1 MKHLYICGALLALLL
16 LNYCPCLAQHSSTKL
31 GLVLDLGT
39 TPGAKLAYGLSPHVT
54 LKAGYNWLGVNL
66 NRSLD
71 ISDESVNVKGK
82 INLSTVNVSVD
93 YHPFAQ
99 SAFRVFGGVGYTLG
113 AKAHLTAQP
122 NQGYV
127 YGDTE
132 LTPEQ
137 LGSMSFEA
145 DYSGQVV
152 PFAGIGIGR
161 ALPRKRFS
169 VGLELGTYYT
179 QAPKVHLSGTNLFTP
194 MAGQQAI
201 VQKNMEDWRFWPV
214 LNINLA
220 FKLL

>member
-1 MKHLYICGALLALLL
+1 MKHLYACWALLALLL
-16 LNYCPCLAQHSSTKL
+16 LPYCPSLAQQSPAKL

-39 TPGAKLAYGLSPHVT
+39 TPGAKLAYGLSPHFTV
-54 LKAGYNWLGVNL
+54 KAGYNWLGVNL

-71 ISDESVNVKGK
+71 ISDEPVDVKGK

-93 YHPFAQ
+93 YHPFVQ
-99 SAFRVFGGVGYTLG
+99 SAFRVFGGVGYTVG

-122 NQGYV
+122 TRGYV

-132 LTPEQ
+132 LTPQQ

-145 DYSGQVV
+145 DYGGQVV

-169 VGLELGTYYT
+169 VGVELGTYYT
-179 QAPKVHLSGTNLFTP
+179 QSPKVQMSGTNLFTP
-194 MAGQQAI
+194 MAGEQAL

-214 LNINLA
+214 LNVNLA
-220 FKLL
+220 FKLF